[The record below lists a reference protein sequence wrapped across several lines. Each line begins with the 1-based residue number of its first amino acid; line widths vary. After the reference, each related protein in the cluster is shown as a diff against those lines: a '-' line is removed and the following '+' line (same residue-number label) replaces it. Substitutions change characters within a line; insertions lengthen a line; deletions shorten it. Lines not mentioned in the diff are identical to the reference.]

1 MSWTCPLPLRHYP
14 HIVLGHGGGGKLSA
28 DLVEHLILPAL
39 GGQTPGALEDST
51 VLPPIAGRL
60 AISTDS
66 YVVRPLF
73 FPGGSIAE
81 LAVNGTVND
90 LAMSGARPLYLTA
103 GFILEEGFPL
113 STLAE
118 IVRRMGDAA
127 RAARVRIVAGD
138 TKVVG
143 KGQGD
148 GLFINTAGIGE
159 VPPGLQLGPHLAG
172 PGDVVLVSGTMGDH
186 GMAILCAREDLE
198 FDGQLE
204 SDCAALPD
212 LVETMLRAGAIHAL
226 RDPTRGGLAA
236 SLNELAR
243 ASGAGIR
250 IEEARVPIA
259 EKVQGACELLGLDPL
274 HVANEGKL
282 VAIVAAE
289 AADAILEAMR
299 RHPLGRQ
306 AARIGEVTAQH
317 PGVLAA
323 RTALGGTRV
332 IPMPLGEQLPRI
344 C

>member
-1 MSWTCPLPLRHYP
+1 M
-14 HIVLGHGGGGKLSA
+14 GHGGGGRLSA
-28 DLVEHLILPAL
+28 DLVEHLILPAF
-39 GGQTPGALEDST
+39 GGQSAGALGDST
-51 VLPPIAGRL
+51 VVPPIAGRL

-73 FPGGSIAE
+73 FPGGSIGE
-81 LAVNGTVND
+81 LAVNGTIND

-113 STLAE
+113 ATLAE
-118 IVRRMGDAA
+118 VARRMGEAA
-127 RAARVRIVAGD
+127 RQAGVRIVAGD

-143 KGQGD
+143 KGQAD

-159 VPPGLQLGPHLAG
+159 LRPGVDIGPCQAR

-204 SDCAALPD
+204 SDCAALHE
-212 LVETMLRAGAIHAL
+212 LTEVMLDAGTIHVL

-236 SLNELAR
+236 SLNEIAR
-243 ASGAGIR
+243 SSQVGIVLD
-250 IEEARVPIA
+250 EARVPIG
-259 EKVQGACELLGLDPL
+259 EKVQSACELLGLDPL

-282 VAIVAAE
+282 VAVLAAE
-289 AADAILEAMR
+289 SADAVLAAMR
-299 RHPLGRQ
+299 RHPLGRH
-306 AARIGEVTAQH
+306 AARIGSVTGQH

-323 RTALGGTRV
+323 KTSIGGTRV